1 MMLKKISLFLFISL
15 LLNASNSFA
24 AGGPKTEEDW
34 SLLPPFCKARSV
46 ASSPEGQLWEKRL
59 DTHGQGFI
67 HVHHYC
73 GALHDLRLANSLLAT
88 DADTKMEKRGLYG
101 AVLPNIK
108 YMEEHADPQF
118 VIFPNIYA
126 TGAEALFALDRPVEA
141 TAYLTKSISKNKKFT
156 KAYKMLADYYI
167 KTGDKKSATE
177 ILQEGLK
184 YSPRSRALQ
193 KRLNALSK

>member
-1 MMLKKISLFLFISL
+1 MLKKIALFVFISL
-15 LLNASNSFA
+15 LLNASSSFA
-24 AGGPKTEEDW
+24 GYPKTDEDF
-34 SLLPPFCKARSV
+34 SLLPPFCRAKLSGD
-46 ASSPEGQLWEKRL
+46 SPLAKLWAERL
-59 DTHGQGFI
+59 GSGWL

-73 GALHDLRLANSLLAT
+73 AALHTLRLANNLLPT
-88 DADTKMEKRGLYG
+88 DADTKMDKRSLYG
-101 AVLPNIK
+101 AVLGEIK

-126 TGAEALFALDRPVEA
+126 TKAEALFALDQPGEA
-141 TAYLTKSISKNKKFT
+141 VVYLTKAISKNNKFT

-167 KTGDKKSATE
+167 KTGNKKSATE

-184 YSPRSRALQ
+184 YSPRSRTLQ